1 MDTILSL
8 QNVTRSF
15 SGFTLGPVDLQVPG
29 GAILGLIGENGAG
42 KTTTLRLILGALRRD
57 GGKVTVF
64 GRDLDREAPHIR
76 EDVGVVFD
84 ECCFHES
91 MTPHN
96 LDFIFSGIYQNWSPK
111 EFQRLCRTLQLPMK
125 RKIKEFS
132 RGMKMKLSIAVAMA
146 HRPRLLLLD
155 EATSGLDPV
164 VRDDV
169 LELLQEFVSDE
180 ERSVLFSSHII
191 EDLEKIADYV
201 AYLHQGKLQFVRPK
215 DTLLYE
221 FGVVKCGKKEFAKM
235 DTGDFL
241 AWRENAFEV
250 QALTENRRSA
260 QRKYPDCVID
270 PAGLEDIMLLYSKG
284 TQGRGRE
291 RP

>member
-1 MDTILSL
+1 MTRGEAAAVFARVLSEARGDEL
-8 QNVTRSF
+8 E
-15 SGFTLGPVDLQVPG
+15 G
-29 GAILGLIGENGAG
+29 
-42 KTTTLRLILGALRRD
+42 LRRSRFPD
-57 GGKVTVF
+57 VR
-64 GRDLDREAPHIR
+64 RDAW
-76 EDVGVVFD
+76 
-84 ECCFHES
+84 
-91 MTPHN
+91 
-96 LDFIFSGIYQNWSPK
+96 Y
-111 EFQRLCRTLQLPMK
+111 
-125 RKIKEFS
+125 
-132 RGMKMKLSIAVAMA
+132 
-146 HRPRLLLLD
+146 
-155 EATSGLDPV
+155 
-164 VRDDV
+164 
-169 LELLQEFVSDE
+169 
-180 ERSVLFSSHII
+180 
-191 EDLEKIADYV
+191 ADYV

>member
-1 MDTILSL
+1 M
-8 QNVTRSF
+8 
-15 SGFTLGPVDLQVPG
+15 
-29 GAILGLIGENGAG
+29 
-42 KTTTLRLILGALRRD
+42 
-57 GGKVTVF
+57 
-64 GRDLDREAPHIR
+64 
-76 EDVGVVFD
+76 
-84 ECCFHES
+84 
-91 MTPHN
+91 
-96 LDFIFSGIYQNWSPK
+96 
-111 EFQRLCRTLQLPMK
+111 
-125 RKIKEFS
+125 
-132 RGMKMKLSIAVAMA
+132 
-146 HRPRLLLLD
+146 
-155 EATSGLDPV
+155 

-180 ERSVLFSSHII
+180 EHSVLFSSHIT

>member
-96 LDFIFSGIYQNWSPK
+96 LDFIFSGILSKLEPK
-111 EFQRLCRTLQLPMK
+111 GIPAALPHVAASHEA
-125 RKIKEFS
+125 KIKEFS

-155 EATSGLDPV
+155 EATSGLDPGGPGRRAGTFAG
-164 VRDDV
+164 VR
-169 LELLQEFVSDE
+169 L
-180 ERSVLFSSHII
+180 R
-191 EDLEKIADYV
+191 
-201 AYLHQGKLQFVRPK
+201 
-215 DTLLYE
+215 
-221 FGVVKCGKKEFAKM
+221 
-235 DTGDFL
+235 
-241 AWRENAFEV
+241 
-250 QALTENRRSA
+250 
-260 QRKYPDCVID
+260 
-270 PAGLEDIMLLYSKG
+270 
-284 TQGRGRE
+284 
-291 RP
+291 